1 MKNRQKI
8 LITGITGQDGV
19 FASNALIEDD
29 PSIEILGIS
38 RSNTK
43 NSFLKKLNY
52 LEPNN
57 SYENIQ
63 IINTDLNIYKNTEK
77 ILSDFNPDLI
87 FNLSGPSSVYES
99 LKYPN
104 LSNQITNIFQNL
116 TRACIN
122 LKIFPSFFQA
132 SSSEMYGS
140 NPDHYLDETSLF
152 LPNSP
157 YAKAKLENHI
167 DVESLRDSYEWNIK
181 SGIMFNH
188 ESEFRKQDFLF
199 SKILDFLISNP
210 LTQKEKLTI
219 GSTDIVR
226 DWSYAGDIVE
236 GMITMTKSE
245 LRSDFVLGSGKSTS
259 IEEVL
264 ETSFNFFDLNW
275 RDYISID
282 NNLLRSDDPKIRISN
297 PKKIK
302 KEIGWE
308 TKTSLEQTIEKITKY
323 KMFKLQ
329 G

>member
-1 MKNRQKI
+1 MKNI
-8 LITGITGQDGV
+8 LITGITGQDGL
-19 FASNALIEDD
+19 FLTDILFKKYSNI
-29 PSIEILGIS
+29 SIIGIS
-38 RSNTK
+38 RNK
-43 NSFLKKLNY
+43 NLKTFEENISCFNSKYLKNIDLFNIDLTNLNEVKKL
-52 LEPNN
+52 
-57 SYENIQ
+57 IQ
-63 IINTDLNIYKNTEK
+63 KYKPTEIY
-77 ILSDFNPDLI
+77 
-87 FNLSGPSSVYES
+87 NLTGPSSVYES
-99 LKYPN
+99 F
-104 LSNQITNIFQNL
+104 TNDKSKKNIVDIFSNL
-116 TRACIN
+116 TNSLIE
-122 LKIFPSFFQA
+122 LEIFPNFYQA
-132 SSSEMYGS
+132 SSSEMFGK
-140 NPDHYLDETSLF
+140 NNFEFQDELTKF
-152 LPNSP
+152 NPNSP
-157 YAKAKLENHI
+157 YAEAKLSNHLKV
-167 DVESLRDSYEWNIK
+167 VELSEKYNWRIY

-282 NNLLRSDDPKIRISN
+282 NNLLRSSDPKIRISN

-302 KEIGWE
+302 KELGWE

-323 KMFKLQ
+323 KKFKLQ